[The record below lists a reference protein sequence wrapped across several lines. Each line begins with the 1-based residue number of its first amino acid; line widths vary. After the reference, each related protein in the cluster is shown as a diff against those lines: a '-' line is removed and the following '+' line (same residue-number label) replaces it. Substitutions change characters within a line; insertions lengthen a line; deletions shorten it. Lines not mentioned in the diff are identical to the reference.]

1 MHFPSTA
8 VLPVAEVGETSTL
21 YTLNSDLTVY
31 ISISHNIVLIHC
43 VLFSD
48 ISATMFIIQ
57 SGFGSLRLSPMCRES
72 SIMGTIATI
81 ASAGV
86 S

>member
-8 VLPVAEVGETSTL
+8 VLPVAGETSTL

-31 ISISHNIVLIHC
+31 ISISHNIVLMHS

-48 ISATMFIIQ
+48 ISATMFII
-57 SGFGSLRLSPMCRES
+57 GFGSLRLSPMCRES